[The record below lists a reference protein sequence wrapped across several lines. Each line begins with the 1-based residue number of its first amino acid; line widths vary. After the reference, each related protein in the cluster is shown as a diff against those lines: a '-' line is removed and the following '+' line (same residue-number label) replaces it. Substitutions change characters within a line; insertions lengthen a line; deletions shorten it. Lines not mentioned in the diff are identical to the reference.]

1 MRDRGKTRAW
11 EKNRWME
18 KKYKKK
24 RINSRNHESRKSFTI
39 KKLKKKDI
47 LFFVEEEN
55 TMR

>member
-24 RINSRNHESRKSFTI
+24 ELIVETMNQEKVLL
-39 KKLKKKDI
+39 LK
-47 LFFVEEEN
+47 N
-55 TMR
+55 